1 MQITFLGTGTS
12 AGVPVIGCDCATC
25 RSDDPHDRRQRP
37 SLWLRFDD
45 GRSVLLDASPDL
57 RAQALRFRIP
67 RVDAIVLT
75 HAHADHI
82 LGLDDVRIYNF
93 RQKAAI
99 PVYGAER
106 ALTQVRRMFAYVFDA
121 AAQKGGGLPQLDLRP
136 LAGPFTLGGTTIVP
150 VPVRHGRLPVLG
162 FRIGNF
168 AYLTDCNGI
177 PEASWPLLDGLDT
190 LVLDALRHKPHPT
203 HFTLAEATATAR
215 RIGARQTW
223 FTHMTHDLPHAQ
235 TCADLPDGMSLA
247 WDGLEL
253 EVPTAAEQDAALLA
267 AADAATPHY

>member
-12 AGVPVIGCDCATC
+12 AGVPVIGCDCEVC
-25 RSDDPHDRRQRP
+25 RSDDPRDNRQRP

-45 GRSVLLDASPDL
+45 GRSVLVDASPDL

-67 RVDAIVLT
+67 RVDAIILT

-93 RQKAAI
+93 RQRAAI
-99 PVYGAER
+99 PLYGAER
-106 ALTQVRRMFAYVFDA
+106 TLAQVRRMFAYVFDT
-121 AAQKGGGLPQLDLRP
+121 AAQKGGGIPQFDLQT
-136 LAGPFTLGGTTIVP
+136 LTGPFTLGGVTMLP
-150 VPVRHGRLPVLG
+150 VPVLHGRLPVLG
-162 FRIGNF
+162 FRMGNF
-168 AYLTDCNGI
+168 AYLTDCNHI
-177 PEASWPLLDGLDT
+177 PENSWPLLENLDI

-203 HFTLAEATATAR
+203 HFTLAEAIETAR

-223 FTHMTHDLPHAQ
+223 FTHMTCHLPHAQ
-235 TCADLPDGMSLA
+235 TCAELPEGMSLA

-253 EVPTAAEQDAALLA
+253 DLTVDAPPDAALVA
-267 AADAATPHY
+267 AAANATGDY

>member
-12 AGVPVIGCDCATC
+12 AGVPVIGCDCEVC
-25 RSDDPHDRRQRP
+25 RSDDPRDNRQRP

-45 GRSVLLDASPDL
+45 GRSVLVDASPDL

-67 RVDAIVLT
+67 RVDAIILT

-93 RQKAAI
+93 RQRAAI
-99 PVYGAER
+99 PLYGAER
-106 ALTQVRRMFAYVFDA
+106 TLAQVRRMFAYVFDT
-121 AAQKGGGLPQLDLRP
+121 AAQKGGGIPQFDLQT
-136 LAGPFTLGGTTIVP
+136 LTGPFTLGGVTILP
-150 VPVRHGRLPVLG
+150 VPVLHGRLPVLG

-168 AYLTDCNGI
+168 AYLTDCNHI
-177 PEASWPLLDGLDT
+177 PENSWPLLENLDI

-203 HFTLAEATATAR
+203 HFTLAEAIETAR

-223 FTHMTHDLPHAQ
+223 FTHMTCHLPHAQ
-235 TCADLPDGMSLA
+235 TCAELPEGMSLA

-253 EVPTAAEQDAALLA
+253 DLTVDAPPDAALVA
-267 AADAATPHY
+267 AAANATGDY